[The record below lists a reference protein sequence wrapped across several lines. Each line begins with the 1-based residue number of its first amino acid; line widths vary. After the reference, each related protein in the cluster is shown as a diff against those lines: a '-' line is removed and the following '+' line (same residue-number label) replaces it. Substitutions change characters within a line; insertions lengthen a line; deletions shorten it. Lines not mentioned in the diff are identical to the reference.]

1 LLIDRYPEAL
11 CCREPP
17 AKYLPT
23 VSTGLNGAH
32 RNVYGEMFNA
42 DPNATRSRQIY
53 RSSALLRFISAI

>member
-1 LLIDRYPEAL
+1 LLVDRYPEAL

-23 VSTGLNGAH
+23 VSTRLNGAH

-42 DPNATRSRQIY
+42 NPNATRYRQRY
-53 RSSALLRFISAI
+53 RSSALLRYLSAI